1 MTGAL
6 LKRTIQ
12 QNFTISVPSEIWP
25 DEKGGFYKQWSY
37 VLVNEERK
45 LTSKFYSFQRFD
57 KKKMEKHEE
66 VK

>member
-1 MTGAL
+1 MYYL
-6 LKRTIQ
+6 S
-12 QNFTISVPSEIWP
+12 QNT
-25 DEKGGFYKQWSY
+25 EKQNNF
-37 VLVNEERK
+37 RK